1 MYFACSFIEMQF
13 EVHCTFD
20 PPNAVHPDWFIMLL
34 SGDAT
39 TDALRLTKQW
49 KQITILLMVSHT
61 FDLKSAQF
69 RILIV
74 ICIECMLVQAT
85 SIGSGQCIVG
95 SVVHSV
101 HFENLITIY
110 CLFEN
115 ILNARSQLSS
125 LEGAWNLNVFNW
137 SGGGGRVQLQRVSR
151 ARSTVQH
158 SSQWLFTFPAD
169 DCSPDKLNCAKNA
182 ASKTISPCG
191 NGFVL
196 TLH

>member
-74 ICIECMLVQAT
+74 ICIECMLVQGT

-137 SGGGGRVQLQRVSR
+137 SGRRRSCAIAKSQPRTLD
-151 ARSTVQH
+151 RSTFITMTFH
-158 SSQWLFTFPAD
+158 FSRWWLL
-169 DCSPDKLNCAKNA
+169 SR
-182 ASKTISPCG
+182 
-191 NGFVL
+191 
-196 TLH
+196 